1 MVGQLILKE
10 FKQNSFLNK
19 KGIISKIVS
28 LFSSLV
34 LLALFIT
41 LEVLLYINVFDKLN
55 VYTSLND
62 SLFIVISFI
71 LFMFGVFS
79 AVAFLYSTFF
89 KNAKEKIILG
99 TSPAS
104 PYDIILAK
112 SISVYFKLLVY
123 IFSTIFA
130 LSIAYGLK
138 SEVDFLF
145 YVLMFFASLVLA
157 FLCETIGTI
166 LLIPF
171 NEIKKF
177 INRFK
182 IFSFILM
189 IIVLIGLAL
198 LYGAFLN
205 LFVNLIRNDDIGSLF
220 TTDRVELLKNISTY
234 LYPIFNCIDFA
245 KCNEMNVHFTIVL
258 AIMIFTFVIAMFAF
272 KKYLSSYYSG
282 AIDKKVSKNKS
293 TYSIK
298 LTSINGA
305 LIRKELSL
313 ALSNNDGIFSYI
325 SLIILEPF
333 VVFSVISAVNLIF
346 STGNLNYISTLF
358 PSIFL
363 TVDVLLILLFLSVI
377 NTTSSISLIKEK
389 NTLLV
394 MKTIPVSYFKQL
406 LFKAMVPSII
416 SSCSY
421 LLTLVLL
428 VSFGEVTW
436 IDFLFLIVVGLL
448 SIVLLNTFNLFND
461 LKSKSASS
469 FLSMLIS
476 YVFPVVAVV
485 LGAVLSLLVDGTIL
499 ETSIFFVSIIA
510 LEIIVLL
517 CFIVKIKSRVTN
529 LFIRYEGE
537 AKWKRKLFC
546 FYF

>member
-28 LFSSLV
+28 LFSSLI

-41 LEVLLYINVFDKLN
+41 LEVLLYINVFDKLY

-62 SLFIVISFI
+62 SLFIIISFI
-71 LFMFGVFS
+71 LFIFGIFS
-79 AVAFLYSTFF
+79 AVAFLYSAFF

-171 NEIKKF
+171 NEFKKF

-189 IIVLIGLAL
+189 IVVLIGLAF
-198 LYGAFLN
+198 LYGAILN

-234 LYPIFNCIDFA
+234 LYPIFNCIDFS

-282 AIDKKVSKNKS
+282 AIDKKASKNKN

-298 LTSINGA
+298 LTSINSA
-305 LIRKELSL
+305 LIKKELSL

-394 MKTIPVSYFKQL
+394 MKTMPVSYFKQL

-537 AKWKRKLFC
+537 AK
-546 FYF
+546 